1 MKLTFLIYPLLFLIL
16 FSTAGQAYAQ
26 KEVGTEYETTKDG
39 IKAKT
44 DSLYFEALKAEIKQ
58 DESLALRLFEQF
70 ATLRPEVSDPW
81 YEMAVLNYNNR
92 KTDLAIE
99 YIKKAIALNKDNKWY
114 KEKFALILAETGD
127 YLQAATIADEL
138 SKAEPHDPG
147 YLTQAAEYYEKA
159 KKYKESLQFLN
170 KAIIA
175 VGPSE
180 ELIELKEHVYLSMDS
195 LERAADMVREL
206 IAREP
211 KNGKYYKDLGDLYDN
226 NKEPGKAA
234 QVYERAE
241 KIIPGDPYVQG
252 GRAEHFLR
260 IGDTANYILYDIKA
274 ILNTEQD
281 AEEQLDAFLSFIQSL
296 PNDSVVRATGLPVCR
311 QLALQ
316 HPADAQVMGLFGD
329 FLDNCGK
336 RDSAV
341 WAYNRSLQAKSSV
354 EVWRK
359 LLENFWERQLADSL
373 IKNSER
379 YIRLY
384 PNSVDP
390 QFFNAEGHYLKKEY
404 DKAIKSIN
412 RAIDNQPE
420 NDKPALASMYSFMA
434 EIYHSNKQDDFSD
447 KAFDKSISLD
457 PDNAVSLN
465 NYAYFL
471 SERGVRLDEAEK
483 MSKKSL
489 DMKPGEANYLDTYGW
504 IMYKKGDYEK
514 AKLFVKRAI
523 DLFGNK
529 ADAPLFDHLGNIY
542 FKLNNKDKAII
553 NWKIAK
559 EKGSDDP
566 VLDKKIS
573 EGKLYE

>member
-1 MKLTFLIYPLLFLIL
+1 MKLPFLLYPLVILYLFT
-16 FSTAGQAYAQ
+16 TAAPAFAQ
-26 KEVGTEYETTKDG
+26 KEIGASYDATRDG
-39 IKAKT
+39 MKAKT
-44 DSLYFEALKAEIKQ
+44 DSLYFEALKAEIKK
-58 DESLALRLFEQF
+58 DEPLALSLFEQF
-70 ATLRPEVSDPW
+70 TTLRPEVSDPW
-81 YEMAVLNYNNR
+81 YELAVLNYNNR

-99 YIKKAIALNKDNKWY
+99 YLKKAIALNKDNKWY
-114 KEKFALILAETGD
+114 KEKYALILAETGD
-127 YLQAATIADEL
+127 YLQAASIADDL
-138 SKAEPHDPG
+138 SKAEPNDPG

-159 KKYKESLQFLN
+159 KNYTEALNFLN
-170 KAIIA
+170 KAITA

-180 ELIELKEHVYLSMDS
+180 ELTELKEHVYLNMDS
-195 LERAADMVREL
+195 LERAADMIREL
-206 IAREP
+206 VAREP

-234 QVYERAE
+234 QVYEKAE

-260 IGDTANYILYDIKA
+260 IGDTANYVLYDTKA
-274 ILNTEQD
+274 ILNNEQD
-281 AEEQLDAFLSFIQSL
+281 ADEQLEAFESFIQSM
-296 PNDSVVRATGLPVCR
+296 PNDSVVRATGLPICR
-311 QLALQ
+311 QLAAQ
-316 HPADAQVMGLFGD
+316 HPSDPQVMWIFGD

-359 LLENFWERQLADSL
+359 LLENFWERQMSDSL

-379 YIRLY
+379 YIRMY

-390 QFFNAEGHYLKKEY
+390 QFFNAQGHYLKKEY
-404 DKAIKSIN
+404 DKAIKSVN

-420 NDKPALASMYSFMA
+420 NDKPALASLYSFMA
-434 EIYHSNKQDDFSD
+434 EVYHSNKQDEFSD
-447 KAFDKSISLD
+447 KAFDKAIALD
-457 PDNAVSLN
+457 PDNAVALN

-471 SERGVRLDEAEK
+471 SERGVKLDDAEK

-489 DMKPGEANYLDTYGW
+489 DLKPGEANYLDTYGW

-514 AKLFVKRAI
+514 AKVFVKRAI
-523 DLFGNK
+523 ELFGDR
-529 ADAPLFDHLGNIY
+529 ADAPLFNHLGNIY
-542 FKLNNKDKAII
+542 YKLNNKDKAII

-559 EKGSDDP
+559 EKGTDDP
-566 VLDKKIS
+566 EIDKKIS

>member
-1 MKLTFLIYPLLFLIL
+1 MKLPFLIYPLVVFYLFT
-16 FSTAGQAYAQ
+16 TAVPAFAQ
-26 KEVGTEYETTKDG
+26 KEIGASYDATRDG
-39 IKAKT
+39 MKAKT
-44 DSLYFEALKAEIKQ
+44 DSLYFEALKAEIKK
-58 DESLALRLFEQF
+58 DEPLALSLFEQF
-70 ATLRPEVSDPW
+70 TTLRPEVSDPW

-99 YIKKAIALNKDNKWY
+99 YLKKAIALNKDNKWY
-114 KEKFALILAETGD
+114 KEKYALILAETGD
-127 YLQAATIADEL
+127 YLQAASITDDL
-138 SKAEPHDPG
+138 SKAEPNDPG

-159 KKYKESLQFLN
+159 KNYKEALKFLN
-170 KAIIA
+170 KAIMA

-180 ELIELKEHVYLSMDS
+180 ELTELKEHVYLNMDS
-195 LERAADMVREL
+195 LERAADMIREL
-206 IAREP
+206 VAREP

-234 QVYERAE
+234 QVYEQAE
-241 KIIPGDPYVQG
+241 KIIPGDPYIQG

-260 IGDTANYILYDIKA
+260 IGDTANYVLYDTRA
-274 ILNTEQD
+274 ILNNEQD
-281 AEEQLDAFLSFIQSL
+281 ADEQLEAFESFIQSM
-296 PNDSVVRATGLPVCR
+296 PNDSVVRATGLPICR
-311 QLALQ
+311 QLAAQ
-316 HPADAQVMGLFGD
+316 HPADPQVMWIFGD

-359 LLENFWERQLADSL
+359 LLENFWERQMSDSL

-379 YIRLY
+379 YIRMY

-390 QFFNAEGHYLKKEY
+390 QFFNAQGHYLKKEY

-420 NDKPALASMYSFMA
+420 NDKPALASLYSFMA
-434 EIYHSNKQDDFSD
+434 EVYHSNKQDEFSD
-447 KAFDKSISLD
+447 KAFDKAIVLD
-457 PDNAVSLN
+457 PDNAVALN

-471 SERGVRLDEAEK
+471 SERAVRLDDAEK

-489 DMKPGEANYLDTYGW
+489 DLKPGEANYLDTYGW

-514 AKLFVKRAI
+514 AKVFVKRAI
-523 DLFGNK
+523 ELFGDR

-542 FKLNNKDKAII
+542 YKLNNKDKAII
-553 NWKIAK
+553 NWKLAK
-559 EKGSDDP
+559 EKGTDDP
-566 VLDKKIS
+566 EIDKKIS

>member
-1 MKLTFLIYPLLFLIL
+1 MKLPFLLYPLVILYLFT
-16 FSTAGQAYAQ
+16 TAAPAFAQ
-26 KEVGTEYETTKDG
+26 KEIGASYDATRDG
-39 IKAKT
+39 MKAKT
-44 DSLYFEALKAEIKQ
+44 DSLYFEALKAEIKK
-58 DESLALRLFEQF
+58 DEPLALSLFEQF
-70 ATLRPEVSDPW
+70 TTLRPEVSDPW
-81 YEMAVLNYNNR
+81 YELAVLNYNNR

-99 YIKKAIALNKDNKWY
+99 YLKKAIALNKDNKWY
-114 KEKFALILAETGD
+114 KEKYALILAETGD
-127 YLQAATIADEL
+127 YLQAASIADDL
-138 SKAEPHDPG
+138 SKAEPNDPG

-159 KKYKESLQFLN
+159 KNYKEALNFLN
-170 KAIIA
+170 KAITA

-180 ELIELKEHVYLSMDS
+180 ELTELKEHVYLNMDS
-195 LERAADMVREL
+195 LERAADMIREL
-206 IAREP
+206 VAREP

-234 QVYERAE
+234 QVYEKAE

-260 IGDTANYILYDIKA
+260 IGDTANYVLYDTKA
-274 ILNTEQD
+274 ILNNEQD
-281 AEEQLDAFLSFIQSL
+281 ADEQLEAFESFIQSM
-296 PNDSVVRATGLPVCR
+296 PNDSVVRATGLPICR
-311 QLALQ
+311 QLAAQ
-316 HPADAQVMGLFGD
+316 HPSDPQVMWIFGD

-359 LLENFWERQLADSL
+359 LLENFWERQMSDSL

-379 YIRLY
+379 YIRMY

-390 QFFNAEGHYLKKEY
+390 QFFNAQGHYLKKEY
-404 DKAIKSIN
+404 DKAIKSVN

-420 NDKPALASMYSFMA
+420 NDKPALASLYSFMA
-434 EIYHSNKQDDFSD
+434 EVYHSNKQDEFSD
-447 KAFDKSISLD
+447 KAFDKAIALD
-457 PDNAVSLN
+457 PDNAVALN

-471 SERGVRLDEAEK
+471 SERGVKLDDAEK

-489 DMKPGEANYLDTYGW
+489 DLKPGEANYLDTYGW

-514 AKLFVKRAI
+514 AKVFVKRAI
-523 DLFGNK
+523 ELFGDR
-529 ADAPLFDHLGNIY
+529 ADAPLFNHLGNIY
-542 FKLNNKDKAII
+542 YKLNNKDKAII

-559 EKGSDDP
+559 EKGTDDP
-566 VLDKKIS
+566 EIDKKIS

>member
-1 MKLTFLIYPLLFLIL
+1 MKLPFLLYPLVVLYLFT
-16 FSTAGQAYAQ
+16 TAAPAFAQ
-26 KEVGTEYETTKDG
+26 KEIGASYDATRDG
-39 IKAKT
+39 MKAKT
-44 DSLYFEALKAEIKQ
+44 DSLYFEALKAEIKK
-58 DESLALRLFEQF
+58 DEPLALSLFEQF
-70 ATLRPEVSDPW
+70 TTLRPEVSDPW
-81 YEMAVLNYNNR
+81 YELAVLNYNNR

-99 YIKKAIALNKDNKWY
+99 YLKKAIALNKDNKWY
-114 KEKFALILAETGD
+114 KEKYALILAETGD
-127 YLQAATIADEL
+127 YLQAASIADDL
-138 SKAEPHDPG
+138 SKAEPNDPG

-159 KKYKESLQFLN
+159 KNYKEALNFLN
-170 KAIIA
+170 KAITA

-180 ELIELKEHVYLSMDS
+180 ELTELKEHVYLNMDS
-195 LERAADMVREL
+195 LERAADMIREL
-206 IAREP
+206 VAREP

-234 QVYERAE
+234 QVYEKAE

-260 IGDTANYILYDIKA
+260 IGDTANYVLYDTRA
-274 ILNTEQD
+274 ILNNEQD
-281 AEEQLDAFLSFIQSL
+281 ADEQLEAFESFIQSM
-296 PNDSVVRATGLPVCR
+296 PNDSVVRATGLPICR
-311 QLALQ
+311 QLAAQ
-316 HPADAQVMGLFGD
+316 HPSDPQVMWIFGD

-359 LLENFWERQLADSL
+359 LLENFWERQMSDSL

-379 YIRLY
+379 YIRMY

-390 QFFNAEGHYLKKEY
+390 QFFNAQGHYLKKEY
-404 DKAIKSIN
+404 DKAIKSVN

-420 NDKPALASMYSFMA
+420 NDKPALASLYSFMA
-434 EIYHSNKQDDFSD
+434 EVYHSNKQDEFSD
-447 KAFDKSISLD
+447 KAFDKAIALD

-471 SERGVRLDEAEK
+471 SERAVRLDDAEK

-489 DMKPGEANYLDTYGW
+489 DLKPGEANYLDTYGW

-514 AKLFVKRAI
+514 AKVFVKRAI
-523 DLFGNK
+523 ELFGDR
-529 ADAPLFDHLGNIY
+529 ADAPLFNHLGNIY
-542 FKLNNKDKAII
+542 YKLNNKDKAII

-559 EKGSDDP
+559 EKGTDDP
-566 VLDKKIS
+566 EIDKKIS